1 MHKRARA
8 TTIFPERAPGG
19 PTNPVRND
27 DEIGTRVRTVSLE
40 EVSRPRVGAILAAF
54 PVKPS
59 EHGCFGMEI
68 KDVSI
73 RPVFVKSMEIK
84 LVEGGHDEGVFVQQ
98 TNHPNLLNLIDF
110 SLEGNQVHLS
120 YERPGMSLARLKQ
133 FEMIDR
139 IAVATICKKV
149 PWYDL
154 ICDMMINEC
163 VGNTRTDLY
172 S

>member
-1 MHKRARA
+1 MVLLQMNKRART
-8 TTIFPERAPGG
+8 TTISPERTSGVL
-19 PTNPVRND
+19 TNPVQD
-27 DEIGTRVRTVSLE
+27 GDEIETMTRRASGSESPWIGT
-40 EVSRPRVGAILAAF
+40 ILAPF

-59 EHGCFGMEI
+59 EQGCFGMEVQDI
-68 KDVSI
+68 SI
-73 RPVFVKSMEIK
+73 RPAFVKT
-84 LVEGGHDEGVFVQQ
+84 VEVGHKAGGFVRQ

-110 SLEGNQVHLS
+110 SLEGDKVHLS

-149 PWYDL
+149 PWRDL
-154 ICDMMINEC
+154 VCEVTTNEC

>member
-1 MHKRARA
+1 MNKRAR
-8 TTIFPERAPGG
+8 TSTISPERTSGS
-19 PTNPVRND
+19 PTNPVQNG
-27 DEIGTRVRTVSLE
+27 DEIETRVRTASAE

-73 RPVFVKSMEIK
+73 RPVFVKPVEIK
-84 LVEGGHDEGVFVQQ
+84 PVEGGHDEGRFVEQ
-98 TNHPNLLNLIDF
+98 TDHRNLLNLIDF
-110 SLEGNQVHLS
+110 SLEGNLVHLS
-120 YERPGMSLARLKQ
+120 YERPGMPLARLKQ

-149 PWYDL
+149 PWRDL
-154 ICDMMINEC
+154 ICDMTTNEC